1 MLKILKKKAP
11 LNTRLFVYINE
22 FRLLCYQQEILINV
36 SMEDKHVQT
45 ECVLYPNLT
54 TERMLILDMQV
65 SMVVIILALYIQE
78 LLPN

>member
-45 ECVLYPNLT
+45 EGVFNPNLT

-65 SMVVIILALYIQE
+65 SMVVIILALYIQG